1 MMLSL
6 TVMVVSASMVQC
18 HEYYSGKCPDFSPMG
33 DFDWGRFSGDWWAAL
48 KMNSRSSCIRYNY
61 DLEDGDRVV
70 TETKLLPVIGRF
82 GVPSAVKSRG
92 SLTSARPGGPSS
104 LMEVVWNTGLV
115 SSANAAVMGPL
126 LSDTEY
132 VILDTDYT
140 DKALICSC
148 RDLNMGFFAAN
159 RRSCAFLVRPTTDD
173 VPVLLPEDYTEL
185 LDQVTPDL
193 ALDMKRVRQD
203 DCGDLES
210 RPSLDI
216 GHWWSLARDY
226 GQSVATMAAGWF

>member
-1 MMLSL
+1 MTTGFSRKLLAINSKVLSNAKCKAAACSNEERGPVMRDNCVNISDVSSLTPSFCSAPTFNTDSVMRPMMLSL
-6 TVMVVSASMVQC
+6 TVMVISASVVQC
-18 HEYYSGKCPDFSPMG
+18 HEYYSGKCPDFSPMR

-48 KMNSRSSCIRYNY
+48 KMNSRSSCIRYSY
-61 DLEDGDRVV
+61 DLEDGERVV

-104 LMEVVWNTGLV
+104 LMEVVWNTGPV

-159 RRSCAFLVRPTTDD
+159 RRSCALLV
-173 VPVLLPEDYTEL
+173 V
-185 LDQVTPDL
+185 
-193 ALDMKRVRQD
+193 
-203 DCGDLES
+203 GIS
-210 RPSLDI
+210 
-216 GHWWSLARDY
+216 
-226 GQSVATMAAGWF
+226 